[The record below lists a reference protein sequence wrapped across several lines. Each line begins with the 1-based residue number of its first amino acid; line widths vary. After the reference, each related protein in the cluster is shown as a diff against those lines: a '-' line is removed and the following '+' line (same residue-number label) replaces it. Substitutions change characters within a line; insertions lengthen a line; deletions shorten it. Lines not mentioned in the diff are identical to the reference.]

1 MAAVDVSRLSPL
13 AVVALRA
20 DDDDGDDDSDDDDD
34 DDDDVVRRKGCYS
47 WDPQN
52 NGPPRGV
59 VRRRET
65 AKDCAS
71 AKLKGTRE

>member
-1 MAAVDVSRLSPL
+1 MAAVDISRLSPL

-20 DDDDGDDDSDDDDD
+20 DDGDNDDDDDNDHDD

-52 NGPPRGV
+52 NGPPQGMV
-59 VRRRET
+59 AQT
-65 AKDCAS
+65 P
-71 AKLKGTRE
+71 